1 MKRILV
7 VDDDHGAVQALQVL
21 LELDG
26 YSVDALESSTV
37 ALERLTSEQ
46 YAAVVTDLEM
56 PLVNGVDVVRAAK
69 RNWPATRV
77 VVVSA
82 YAHSPAADKAISEGA
97 DRVLGKPLD
106 YDALLGELARAP

>member
-1 MKRILV
+1 MKRVLV
-7 VDDDHGAVQALQVL
+7 VDDDNGAVQALRTL

-26 YSVDALESSTV
+26 YSVDALVSPSV
-37 ALERLTSEQ
+37 ALEHLAGAA

-56 PLVNGVDVVRAAK
+56 PLVNGVEVVRAAK
-69 RNWPATRV
+69 KARPGTRV

-82 YAHSPAADKAISEGA
+82 YAHSPAADKAIAEGA

-106 YDALLGELARAP
+106 YDALLGELELAV